1 VTDDEV
7 VWKADLLNAADA
19 APGEAVRSLYR
30 LGRQYAAGIRAVT
43 MPLTVIIALLATP
56 HPEFGVTVAAVSIVA
71 GWSVVYVHRLLRGS
85 ARWYTVV
92 DASIL
97 MLLCLGTRWMVPAD
111 WLVAGH
117 SWIMAFASFACVAY
131 QCHTGL
137 TLGLAATAGVIGSL
151 VVGSYTAAPAGSP
164 IDIVITTTW
173 SVVGA
178 VLSRSLWILVR
189 RGGVLADR
197 AMADA
202 EQARTR
208 QRVAQVVRAD
218 ESELANAL
226 HDTAAATLL
235 MVGIGR
241 IPKDQRLLAAQ
252 AERDMAVLRTYG
264 ESLPDRSDLSLLL
277 RAAADLVPI
286 DVHFEGMGPLS
297 LPAEVAGAIADAA
310 GEALNNVVKHA
321 RVDEVFVR
329 VEGHELEVLVAIED
343 HGAGFSVDEVPGTRR
358 GLRESIHGRME
369 RIRGHAYVASEVGR
383 GTSVRLEWTGA

>member
-1 VTDDEV
+1 
-7 VWKADLLNAADA
+7 
-19 APGEAVRSLYR
+19 
-30 LGRQYAAGIRAVT
+30 
-43 MPLTVIIALLATP
+43 M
-56 HPEFGVTVAAVSIVA
+56 SIVA
-71 GWSVVYVHRLLRGS
+71 FWSVVYVARLLRGP

-92 DASIL
+92 DAGIL
-97 MLLCLGTRWMVPAD
+97 MVLCLGTRWMVPAD

-151 VVGSYTAAPAGSP
+151 VAGSYTAAPAGSP

-235 MVGIGR
+235 MVGVGR
-241 IPKDQRLLAAQ
+241 IPKDQQLLAAQ

-264 ESLPDRSDLSLLL
+264 ESLPDRSDLSSLL
-277 RAAADLVPI
+277 RAAANLIPI

-321 RVDEVFVR
+321 MVDEVFVR
-329 VEGHELEVLVAIED
+329 VEGHEHEVLVVIVD
-343 HGAGFSVDEVPGTRR
+343 RGAGFSVDRVPETRR

-369 RIRGHAYVASEVGR
+369 RIRGHAYVASKVGR
-383 GTSVRLEWTGA
+383 GTSVRLEWTDA